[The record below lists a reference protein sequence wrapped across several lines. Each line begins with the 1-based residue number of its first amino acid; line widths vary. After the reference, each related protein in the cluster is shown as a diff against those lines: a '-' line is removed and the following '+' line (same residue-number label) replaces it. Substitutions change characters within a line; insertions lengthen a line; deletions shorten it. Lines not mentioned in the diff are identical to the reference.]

1 MELMEDTRPPMT
13 EESVRQM
20 LEEAGAEVMSRAG
33 RTAHYSAPRDFSFEV
48 RGVFPNGMGL
58 HVVAR
63 QFTYRDP
70 WEAAGRVNDLVDVSL
85 QRDGSYASLPR
96 GYTWFQGE
104 ETEEG
109 VDEDGLREIVAAV
122 RGLNP
127 KIYLLQALT
136 GDL

>member
-1 MELMEDTRPPMT
+1 MTDQRPPMT
-13 EESVRQM
+13 EESVRLM

-33 RTAHYSAPRDFSFEV
+33 RTESYSAPRDFSFEAK
-48 RGVFPNGMGL
+48 GVFPNGMGL

-85 QRDGSYASLPR
+85 LRNGTFSPLPR
-96 GYTWFQGE
+96 GYAWFQGE
-104 ETEEG
+104 ECEEG
-109 VDEDGLREIVAAV
+109 VDEETLREIVAVV

-127 KIYLLQALT
+127 KIYLLQAMT
-136 GDL
+136 GDS

>member
-1 MELMEDTRPPMT
+1 MT
-13 EESVRQM
+13 EESVRLM

-33 RTAHYSAPRDFSFEV
+33 RTESYSAPRDFSFEAK
-48 RGVFPNGMGL
+48 GVFPNGMGL

-85 QRDGSYASLPR
+85 LRNGTFSPLPR
-96 GYTWFQGE
+96 GYAWFQGE
-104 ETEEG
+104 ECEEG
-109 VDEDGLREIVAAV
+109 VDEETLREIVAVV

-127 KIYLLQALT
+127 KIYLLQAMT
-136 GDL
+136 GDS

>member
-1 MELMEDTRPPMT
+1 MTDQRPPMT
-13 EESVRQM
+13 EESVRLM

-33 RTAHYSAPRDFSFEV
+33 RTESYSAPRDFSFEAK
-48 RGVFPNGMGL
+48 GVFPNGMGL

-85 QRDGSYASLPR
+85 LRNGMFSPLPR
-96 GYTWFQGE
+96 GYAWFQGE
-104 ETEEG
+104 ECEEG
-109 VDEDGLREIVAAV
+109 VDEETLREIVAVV

-127 KIYLLQALT
+127 KIYLLQAMT
-136 GDL
+136 GDS

>member
-1 MELMEDTRPPMT
+1 MTDQRPPMT
-13 EESVRQM
+13 EESVRLM

-33 RTAHYSAPRDFSFEV
+33 RTESYSAPRDFSFEAK
-48 RGVFPNGMGL
+48 GVFPNGMGL

-85 QRDGSYASLPR
+85 LRNGVFSPLPKGYA
-96 GYTWFQGE
+96 WFQGQDC
-104 ETEEG
+104 EEG
-109 VDEDGLREIVAAV
+109 VDEETLRGIVAVV

-127 KIYLLQALT
+127 KIYLLQAMT
-136 GDL
+136 GDS